1 MDVKKEAMNF
11 AIEALDDK
19 VRKAEPEKPSVIHS
33 IDVANKI
40 EKYGFDDNV
49 IAAGYLHDIVE
60 DTEYT
65 IVDIKN
71 IFGSDIAS
79 LVKGA
84 TEEDRTLSWE
94 ERKLATINRIKG
106 LDLRHKAIITCDK
119 LGNSEDLLNLFG
131 KNGKEDFSSFKR
143 GKDKKI
149 WYWQESY
156 KSLIYNEDKD
166 LPMFKDLKNNID
178 SIIQRKEITNKPSD
192 MLKYKCKEI
201 IKLSTIIDIDDYYK
215 VEIISSI
222 PSLKDSLI
230 DILKHYLN
238 IDNIIIND
246 NNINIVEELVKIDI
260 NYLNNKL
267 PSDRYLEQLHNII
280 TYIKENINKIIYI
293 TSDSNNH
300 QLQKSLLRIIRL
312 LKNNNID
319 IDIINMNNKNM
330 DNITIDICNN
340 IINNT
345 KNLYLNNIKKTL
357 TKKNK

>member
-131 KNGKEDFSSFKR
+131 RNGKEDFSSFKR

-293 TSDSNNH
+293 TSDSNNP